1 MLRKGYWKIGL
12 GAVLGLALIIV
23 LAVSLGGSGQEQDP
37 AETETAAG
45 VQFLKEL
52 EAQDPTVVDEE
63 IKVLHQQRIQE
74 LREER
79 LQQLESGEVSVW
91 SLFEDY
97 VLLGDSRAVGFY
109 FYEYLPESRVLA
121 EAGATIRNL
130 QEHIPDL
137 VEINPSR
144 LFLCYGLNDVSI
156 GIWPTPE
163 SYVEEYAEIIAEIR
177 QKLPDVDIYIS
188 SILPA
193 RDPAFEQSSA
203 WYDIPQYSAA
213 VKEMCEEIGCY
224 YVDND
229 ALAEKYADLW
239 EVDGI
244 HVQRDFY
251 PHWAANMILEVY
263 SKDLEDADGEDLSAQ
278 EDGETMTNES

>member
-1 MLRKGYWKIGL
+1 MSRKSYFKILG
-12 GAVLGLALIIV
+12 GAVLALILIIV
-23 LAVSLGGSGQEQDP
+23 LAVRLGGGGKEENQSQPDTAAGLQFIQQLEAKDP
-37 AETETAAG
+37 AE
-45 VQFLKEL
+45 
-52 EAQDPTVVDEE
+52 VDEK
-63 IKVLHQQRIQE
+63 IKTLHQQRLME

-109 FYEYLPESRVLA
+109 FYDFLPESRVLA

-263 SKDLEDADGEDLSAQ
+263 SKDLEDADGEELSAQ

>member
-121 EAGATIRNL
+121 EAGATILNL
-130 QEHIPDL
+130 EEHIPDL
-137 VEINPSR
+137 VKINPST
-144 LFLCYGLNDVSI
+144 LFLCYGLNDVGI
-156 GIWPTPE
+156 GIWSTPE
-163 SYVEEYAEIIAEIR
+163 EYVTDYARVIEEIR
-177 QKLPDVDIYIS
+177 KELPDVEIYIS

-203 WYDIPQYSAA
+203 WYDIPQYSNA
-213 VKEMCEEIGCY
+213 VKEMCREIDCY
-224 YVDND
+224 FVDND

-239 EVDGI
+239 EPDGI

-251 PHWAANMILEVY
+251 LHWAANMMLEVY
-263 SKDLEDADGEDLSAQ
+263 SKGLEETDDGALSGQ
-278 EDGETMTNES
+278 EDETAETNES